1 MDLKPKEIID
11 ALSKED
17 QGLVN
22 NILMLEKRKLHH
34 SEINPNSKEEK
45 EIITEIIG
53 TFNDMQ
59 HSIELAIASAC
70 PLCSAPIP
78 G

>member
-53 TFNDMQ
+53 FINRAVKDVN
-59 HSIELAIASAC
+59 
-70 PLCSAPIP
+70 
-78 G
+78 